1 MHFFNNEIILIRES
15 IQCSTDSS
23 SATGIIEVVISPGV
37 CLESFHLIDLQELTT
52 TLSSSKLS
60 TCILDPVP
68 TRLLKEVLCWTITIY
83 SLYML
88 PIGKNIRKHSIHFH
102 YSAAIHTTILT
113 YEAI

>member
-60 TCILDPVP
+60 TCILHPIH
-68 TRLLKEVLCWTITIY
+68 TRLLQEVLTGYASQSFKLAVIKP
-83 SLYML
+83 LLKNL
-88 PIGKNIRKHSIHFH
+88 P
-102 YSAAIHTTILT
+102 
-113 YEAI
+113 